1 MVLLYILL
9 ILILFL
15 ALILFAPINLV
26 IEYNEH
32 LKIKIK
38 FWGIPFPVYSGGKKK
53 KITEKI
59 EKKPKKR
66 SKKHSAKKDIML
78 SIRKVGIILKST
90 QDSLRQ
96 VAKKI
101 KINTLKLILYIGAD
115 DAAENAIRYGQ
126 ASAIIYPAVSII
138 NTLSK
143 PEETIINIIPNFP
156 SEKINADFKIDIK
169 SSVFN
174 ILVLVII
181 LFRNYK
187 KINNL

>member
-15 ALILFAPINLV
+15 ALVLFAPINLV

-32 LKIKIK
+32 LKIKVK

-66 SKKHSAKKDIML
+66 SKKRSTKKNVVLSIKKIGVLLNSAKD
-78 SIRKVGIILKST
+78 SICQI
-90 QDSLRQ
+90 
-96 VAKKI
+96 AKKI

-115 DAAENAIRYGQ
+115 DTAETAIRYGQ
-126 ASAIIYPAVSII
+126 ASAIIYPVVSII